1 MTVVFSLKNIFYSY
15 VNEAP
20 ILKNLTLDFRTGE
33 RAVILG
39 ANGTGK
45 STLLSLLDGLVFP
58 TSGKIEAFGAPLRE
72 DAFDDRSFSA
82 DFRKRVAFVFSNP
95 DVQLFSA
102 TVWDEIAFGP
112 LQLDLS
118 PSEVTLIVEKQLES
132 LRIADLRDR
141 APHTLS
147 DGQKKKVAIASSLA
161 TDPAVLLLDEPTN
174 GLDPR
179 TQVWLI
185 ELLWELHAK
194 GKTIIAAT
202 HDLAIAGDISERAV
216 VLSEDHTVAADGKF
230 PDIIADYDLLLRVN
244 LIHEHAHRHGD
255 HAHVHRHGHFGH
267 YHANGGSMHDNHK
280 HHSHSHDHD
289 HGHDTGD
296 LRKLQAMLEHW
307 IEHSD
312 SHVDTYREWAE
323 KASKAEED
331 EIAREIHLA
340 IAQGDSAKS
349 HFKRAKDI
357 LEKKMGLKK

>member
-1 MTVVFSLKNIFYSY
+1 LTVVFSLKNIFYSY

-147 DGQKKKVAIASSLA
+147 DGQKKEGRHRIEPCDRPRCS
-161 TDPAVLLLDEPTN
+161 PA
-174 GLDPR
+174 R
-179 TQVWLI
+179 W
-185 ELLWELHAK
+185 
-194 GKTIIAAT
+194 T
-202 HDLAIAGDISERAV
+202 HERAGPPNAG
-216 VLSEDHTVAADGKF
+216 L
-230 PDIIADYDLLLRVN
+230 
-244 LIHEHAHRHGD
+244 AHRAFMGTSCKRQD
-255 HAHVHRHGHFGH
+255 HHCGNA
-267 YHANGGSMHDNHK
+267 
-280 HHSHSHDHD
+280 
-289 HGHDTGD
+289 
-296 LRKLQAMLEHW
+296 
-307 IEHSD
+307 
-312 SHVDTYREWAE
+312 
-323 KASKAEED
+323 
-331 EIAREIHLA
+331 
-340 IAQGDSAKS
+340 
-349 HFKRAKDI
+349 
-357 LEKKMGLKK
+357 